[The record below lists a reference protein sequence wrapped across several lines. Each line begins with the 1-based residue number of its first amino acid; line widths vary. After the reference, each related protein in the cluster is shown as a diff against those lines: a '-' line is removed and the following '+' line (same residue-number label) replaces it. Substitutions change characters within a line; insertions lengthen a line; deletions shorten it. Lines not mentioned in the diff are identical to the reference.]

1 MPENLITRSLG
12 PSSNKDMYKDY
23 YSLHT
28 PEKQALIAI
37 QDMLL

>member
-1 MPENLITRSLG
+1 MPENLITRPLEPSL
-12 PSSNKDMYKDY
+12 NKDMYKHY
-23 YSLHT
+23 YSLHI